1 MVPRDEMSR
10 RYSRR
15 AFLGSLA
22 VGLAGLLTACG
33 GSGGSKSGTPTVNA
47 GGVSGTGA
55 SSSSSSAPIGKRYT
69 NEAMLADASLLRNS
83 MSGTSIVALTPKQDY
98 DKGHIAGAVQLD
110 WPDIELTDSSTD
122 TALQKWQ
129 QQVEQKLG
137 SLELSAANHVVAYD
151 GGTLFAARLWW
162 VLAYLGHSQ
171 QQVLNG
177 GLPAWE
183 NDGGQVITSSATVAG
198 TTYSGTAQS
207 SVLAA
212 LPEVESSINKSN
224 VLFIDARSPGEY
236 AAGHLP
242 GAVNLQYTENAIAGT
257 PPFFKPQ
264 DDLRQMYEKIGVTT
278 DKLLIP
284 YCSSGVRSAV
294 TYFTL
299 RLIGY
304 QNVKL
309 FSGSWNEWTSHSNLP
324 IEK

>member
-1 MVPRDEMSR
+1 MVPRNEMSR
-10 RYSRR
+10 RYTRR

-22 VGLAGLLTACG
+22 VGVTGLLAACG
-33 GSGGSKSGTPTVNA
+33 GGSKSNTPTV
-47 GGVSGTGA
+47 
-55 SSSSSSAPIGKRYT
+55 SSSSVSGVATVSPSSSSPIGKRYT
-69 NEAMLADASLLRNS
+69 NEAMLADASLLRKS
-83 MSGTSIVALTPKQDY
+83 MAGVSIVALTPKQDY
-98 DKGHIAGAVQLD
+98 DKGHITGAMRLD

-122 TALQKWQ
+122 AALQKWQ
-129 QQVEQKLG
+129 QQIERKLG
-137 SLELSAANHVVAYD
+137 SVGLTPANHVVAYD

-162 VLAYLGHSQ
+162 VLAYLGHSEK
-171 QQVLNG
+171 QVLNG
-177 GLPAWE
+177 GLPAWD
-183 NDGGQVITSSATVAG
+183 NDGGQVTTSSTTGSA

-212 LPEVESSINKSN
+212 LPEVESSLNKPN

-236 AAGHLP
+236 AVGHLP

-257 PPFFKPQ
+257 PPFLKPQ
-264 DDLRQMYEKIGVTT
+264 DDLRQMYEKIGVTA

-309 FSGSWNEWTSHSNLP
+309 FSGSWNEWASHSNLP
-324 IEK
+324 IQK